1 MSTKTM
7 KQRIALVAVSA
18 LTVGLFSAVSVP
30 TANAVTG
37 TLVDRVYE
45 NITSDGVAVVSAT
58 TANNG
63 SQGLISVS
71 AAASGAQTVS
81 MYSNGII
88 VVATSINAV
97 AQSITITGGGLLTPS
112 AGSADCFKVGA
123 GTLTYTGTSPA
134 ATAAILSIGAGNRIM
149 CAIKATKP
157 GTAIVISIDEDTAT
171 SAALDAVIT
180 VNVLSSA
187 SNAAAGGAPV
197 NSATNTSQRSQGV
210 IAWGTGTGL
219 SQTATMYANGT
230 LSTQTALVGSSL
242 AQTISVTGG
251 TLTGADKCLAAG
263 GTLAVASDLT
273 SCSVTANA
281 ASQLFANFKPSA
293 AGTALVIT
301 GYNDATTAG
310 YVASWKITVTVVAAG
325 SAGTFSASKSNIA
338 LTAAGSAPTAANID
352 TAGVSTVANGTCAY
366 LYYAAND
373 ALSLPL
379 AGSSIIAKSSNS
391 AGAVTIGAITGT
403 LAVVTGTYSSATYI
417 ALCQNAANANK
428 AVTSTITLTVDGVD
442 VATRTVTI
450 VGQLATI
457 TVSEDAVSV
466 RGDAGT
472 DDAIYGANAT
482 QSTGTW
488 SPSHSYTGKD
498 AAGNLVAFTAALD
511 TTTIDAQVTGLGEVG
526 AAAPLD
532 ANPYLRTGA
541 LTFACAD
548 TSGANTKLKVKA
560 SAADTTTIYSN
571 AFTVTCAGNAVNYKA
586 STDKA
591 AYNTGDVMTVTVTGT
606 DASGKAA
613 NNYGVI
619 STTAKLGTIA
629 SGAISSSV
637 NAPAN
642 LDTLTKGAKTYKYI
656 IGQTTGTYTIAVDFP
671 VMNSTTYSQTALTL
685 PVTVKS
691 ATTTVTNE
699 EVLKSIVALIA
710 SINKQIQAL
719 QKLILKR

>member
-1 MSTKTM
+1 MSNKTM
-7 KQRIALVAVSA
+7 KQRIAVVAVSA
-18 LTVGLFSAVSVP
+18 LTAGVLSVASTP
-30 TANAVTG
+30 VANAAVETSMNLFQNTAAGGVYSLNG
-37 TLVDRVYE
+37 TSS
-45 NITSDGVAVVSAT
+45 T
-58 TANNG
+58 
-63 SQGLISVS
+63 SQGLIGTI
-71 AAASGAQTVS
+71 ATATNGTGLAQAVA
-81 MYSNGII
+81 MYSNGVI
-88 VVATSINAV
+88 VVAT
-97 AQSITITGGGLLTPS
+97 
-112 AGSADCFKVGA
+112 
-123 GTLTYTGTSPA
+123 
-134 ATAAILSIGAGNRIM
+134 
-149 CAIKATKP
+149 
-157 GTAIVISIDEDTAT
+157 
-171 SAALDAVIT
+171 
-180 VNVLSSA
+180 
-187 SNAAAGGAPV
+187 
-197 NSATNTSQRSQGV
+197 
-210 IAWGTGTGL
+210 
-219 SQTATMYANGT
+219 
-230 LSTQTALVGSSL
+230 TQTANALK
-242 AQTISVTGG
+242 ISVTGG
-251 TLTGADKCLAAG
+251 TLAVPCTKAG
-263 GTLAVASDLT
+263 SGTLASSADLT
-273 SCSVTANA
+273 SCTATA
-281 ASQLFANFKPSA
+281 DASGHLFAAIKPSST
-293 AGTALVIT
+293 GTMVIT
-301 GYNDATTAG
+301 GIDGTAAT
-310 YVASWKITVTVVAAG
+310 VATFRITVTVVAAG

-391 AGAVTIGAITGT
+391 AGAVTIGGTTGT
-403 LAVVTGTYSSATYI
+403 LPVVTGTYSSATYI

-526 AAAPLD
+526 AAAPLN

-671 VMNSTTYSQTALTL
+671 NVNNTTYGQTALTL
-685 PVTVKS
+685 PVSVKS
-691 ATTTVTNE
+691 ATTEVSNAD
-699 EVLKSIVALIA
+699 VLKSIVALIA

-719 QKLILKR
+719 QKLILARR